1 MWLLLLWPLA
11 GMVIPVN
18 ILIRV
23 IELRLVLVLLLLL
36 LLLRHLAIEDPRP
49 TLHIVGLEVTIGI
62 NKALRNLIR
71 IAVPLREM
79 LVPATTTA
87 AAAPLVIATTV
98 ITTTASASCL
108 VFIVFAFTILIFIF
122 ILIWSL

>member
-11 GMVIPVN
+11 GMVISVY

-62 NKALRNLIR
+62 NKALRNVVR
-71 IAVPLREM
+71 IVLPLREM
-79 LVPATTTA
+79 LIPATTTGA
-87 AAAPLVIATTV
+87 AAALIVTTTILATT
-98 ITTTASASCL
+98 ASCL
-108 VFIVFAFTILIFIF
+108 VFIVFAFTILI
-122 ILIWSL
+122 W